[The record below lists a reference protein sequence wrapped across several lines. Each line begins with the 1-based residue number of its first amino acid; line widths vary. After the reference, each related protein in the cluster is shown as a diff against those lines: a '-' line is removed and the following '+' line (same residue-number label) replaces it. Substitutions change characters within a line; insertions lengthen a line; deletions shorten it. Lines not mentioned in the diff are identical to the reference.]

1 MCEANGGES
10 TFSRRIQIKTEEQSL
25 QLALVSY
32 LSDLEFKMSEEASY
46 VFIKD
51 VDREGEE
58 TKIDISHGMHLH
70 VLTVITCTLKKG
82 SNLFGGD

>member
-1 MCEANGGES
+1 
-10 TFSRRIQIKTEEQSL
+10 
-25 QLALVSY
+25 
-32 LSDLEFKMSEEASY
+32 MSEEASY

-82 SNLFGGD
+82 SNLFDGD